1 LTALKKKEKTSQDA
15 ISAFRFPFL
24 PEVCRVY
31 QRLIRARNV
40 NFVVFRRDSLEY
52 QPFESRRVIGFP
64 AMPINKCPLN

>member
-1 LTALKKKEKTSQDA
+1 MQY
-15 ISAFRFPFL
+15 SAFRFPFL
-24 PEVCRVY
+24 PEVYRVY
-31 QRLIRARNV
+31 RRLIRARNV